1 MHLVDL
7 WNEGA
12 LEGKHLPPVIGI
24 AGDGKLADNNET
36 SQEFRE
42 FLQIIPLAKLKEY
55 AEECCLLPV
64 QKHVNLGFAL
74 QDIINEVGRRLDFEV
89 ENGRYRGVRN
99 EVGYDGLWKLSSGES
114 IIVEVK
120 TTDVYNLK
128 LETLARYRDDLIS
141 REKSFSKEDISF
153 LLVVGRGETDSLE
166 SQIRG
171 SRYAWDMR
179 LISVSSLLALAEL
192 KEKMEDESVF
202 YKVRRVLI
210 PEEFTK
216 LDKISDLFLSVV
228 ADVEE
233 EEPDA
238 EVVTDVEEEEPDAE
252 VVTDVE
258 EEEPGAE
265 SASSRKGGKP
275 ASFHEECLARFEEK
289 KNLPSRLVRR
299 TRAAWS
305 SSDRKYGVVCK
316 VSKQF
321 QGESFWFTPD
331 TRNKSFLEKVEK
343 SYFILG
349 CGSVKTLFAIPSSD
363 FLPLLE
369 KLHKTERFGRTFW
382 HIRVYKDRDK
392 WFLKP
397 KLPYENV
404 DISKYLL

>member
-1 MHLVDL
+1 MQRLVDL

-12 LEGKHLPPVIGI
+12 LEGKYLPQVIGI

-42 FLQIIPLAKLKEY
+42 LLQIIPLAKLKEY
-55 AEECCLLPV
+55 AKECLSPE
-64 QKHVNLGFAL
+64 QKRVDLGFAL
-74 QDIINEVGRRLDFEV
+74 QDITNEVGRRLDFEV
-89 ENGRYRGVRN
+89 ENGRYRGVKN
-99 EVGYDGLWKLSSGES
+99 EEGYDGLWKLPNGKS

-128 LETLARYRDDLIS
+128 LKTFDRYLGDLIS
-141 REKSFSKEDISF
+141 KEKSFSKEDISF
-153 LLVVGRGETDSLE
+153 LLVVGRNETDSWE

-202 YKVRRVLI
+202 YKVRSVLI

-216 LDKISDLFLSVV
+216 LDKISDLLLSVV

-233 EEPDA
+233 
-238 EVVTDVEEEEPDAE
+238 VTDVEEEES
-252 VVTDVE
+252 
-258 EEEPGAE
+258 GAE

-349 CGSVKTLFAIPSSD
+349 CGSVKTLFAIPRSD

>member
-1 MHLVDL
+1 MLRLVDL

-12 LEGKHLPPVIGI
+12 LEGKRLPPVIGI
-24 AGDGKLADNNET
+24 AGDGKLADNNGT

-120 TTDVYNLK
+120 TTDVYNLN

-141 REKSFSKEDISF
+141 KEKSFSKEDISF
-153 LLVVGRGETDSLE
+153 LLVVGRDETDSLE

-202 YKVRRVLI
+202 SKVRSVLI

-216 LDKISDLFLSVV
+216 LDKISDLLLSVV
-228 ADVEE
+228 TDVEE
-233 EEPDA
+233 EELDA

-252 VVTDVE
+252 SE
-258 EEEPGAE
+258 
-265 SASSRKGGKP
+265 SSRKGGKP

-289 KNLPSRLVRR
+289 KNFPSRLVRR
-299 TRAAWS
+299 TRAVWS
-305 SSDRKYGVVCK
+305 SSDRKYGVICK

-321 QGESFWFTPD
+321 QGESFWFTP
-331 TRNKSFLEKVEK
+331 RARHKAFLEEVEE

-349 CGSVKTLFAIPSSD
+349 CGSVKTLFAIPRSD
-363 FLPLLE
+363 FLLLLE
-369 KLHKTERFGRTFW
+369 KVHQTEKPDRPFW
-382 HIRVYKDRDK
+382 HIWISKDGDK
-392 WFLKP
+392 WFMKA
-397 KLPYENV
+397 KSGCDNV